1 MRIMGLDYGSRRIG
15 VALSDELGLT
25 AQPLATVERRNR
37 EQDMEAIARLVG
49 AHGVE
54 KIVVGYPVRLDGT
67 EGIQCDKVNRFAR
80 RLEARFGLPVVKWDE
95 TLSTRTA
102 EEILAASHVRREKR
116 KKVVDRMA
124 AGIILQGYLDSLGS
138 AGVRKEDCGDRS

>member
-25 AQPLATVERRNR
+25 AQPLATIECRNR
-37 EQDMEAIARLVG
+37 GDDMEAIARLVA

-54 KIVVGYPVRLDGT
+54 KIVLGYPIRLDGT
-67 EGIQCDKVNRFAR
+67 EGIQCEKVNRFAR
-80 RLEARFGLPVVKWDE
+80 RLEARFRLPVVKWDE
-95 TLSTRTA
+95 ALSTRTA

-116 KKVVDRMA
+116 KKVVDRLA
-124 AGIILQGYLDSLGS
+124 AGIILQGYLDSLGP
-138 AGVRKEDCGDRS
+138 AGTRNGDCGRQS

>member
-37 EQDMEAIARLVG
+37 EDDMEAIARLVG

-102 EEILAASHVRREKR
+102 EEILPLVRSTAAHLAESLSTLDEALKAPLVR
-116 KKVVDRMA
+116 
-124 AGIILQGYLDSLGS
+124 S
-138 AGVRKEDCGDRS
+138 GV

>member
-15 VALSDELGLT
+15 VALSDELGMT

-37 EQDMEAIARLVG
+37 QDDLEAIARLVNTYE
-49 AHGVE
+49 VE

-80 RLEARFGLPVVKWDE
+80 LLETRFRLPVVKWDE

-102 EEILAASHVRREKR
+102 EEILTESRMRREKR
-116 KKVVDRMA
+116 KKVIDRIA
-124 AGIILQGYLDSLGS
+124 AGIILQGYLDSLGP
-138 AGVRKEDCGDRS
+138 AGTRQGHWEEQS